1 MFVWR
6 TGINKA
12 IGEVASTAARN
23 PNFFSH
29 LVTVID

>member
-1 MFVWR
+1 MFVGR